1 MAYRRVDAT
10 NVHQQH
16 DTDRINAEVNT
27 ALHQYRTTWQ
37 ASKAV
42 IITWKAMSES
52 DVSTWNGH

>member
-1 MAYRRVDAT
+1 MAYRRVDAAH
-10 NVHQQH
+10 VHQKH

-52 DVSTWNGH
+52 DVST